1 MKVLVND
8 IRLQYDENKEA
19 EIVLKAKGNI
29 QIQELKDIIGKGK
42 QLVVELK
49 QYRVR
54 RSLDSNAYLW
64 VILNEMAAILHTT
77 KDELY
82 IEVLSR
88 FGVFTHIVVKENVV
102 DKVKQEWKAVRELGK
117 VNINGKEGVQL
128 QVFFGSSTYDT
139 KEMATL
145 IDGVVQEAKDMGI
158 NTMTPREI
166 ELMNQQWG
174 GK

>member
-1 MKVLVND
+1 MLVND